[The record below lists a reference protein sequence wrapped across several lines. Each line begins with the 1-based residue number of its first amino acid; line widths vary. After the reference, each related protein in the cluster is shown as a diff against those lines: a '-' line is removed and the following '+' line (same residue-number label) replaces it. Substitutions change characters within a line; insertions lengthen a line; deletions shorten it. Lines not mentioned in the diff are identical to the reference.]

1 MLPCGK
7 GIPTHVRGGQTH
19 PTRHWQGS
27 VTWAGAPVSI
37 VGTVEAS
44 AQPRALGVQSARLPR
59 RATGA
64 SSPRVG
70 GGVDG
75 DPRAGPRRC

>member
-64 SSPRVG
+64 
-70 GGVDG
+70 
-75 DPRAGPRRC
+75 